1 MHGLTLMRAMSA
13 EPRCDRT
20 EAHDPTQRRERVT
33 AQCPSR
39 DLQTRFALY
48 ALARLPAAGFVLDY
62 DDLSRWLLIAGYADD
77 SAPTPTLRRSWLGRL
92 LGGFGDASSQSTD
105 A

>member
-13 EPRCDRT
+13 EPRRDRT
-20 EAHDPTQRRERVT
+20 DAHDPPQRSERVT

-39 DLQTRFALY
+39 DLQTRLALCV
-48 ALARLPAAGFVLDY
+48 LARLPAAGFVLDY
-62 DDLSRWLLIAGYADD
+62 DDVSRWLLITGYADD
-77 SAPTPTLRRSWLGRL
+77 PAPTPTPRRSWLGRL
-92 LGGFGDASSQSTD
+92 LGGFGSACSESTD